1 MVVYFHT
8 GELTL
13 YTPGLQKH
21 HPGSKNNFSDCQKY
35 RHCQKNQEI
44 SLVCPHT
51 AWHLMWQP
59 AFRPVCSL
67 VGQLPLTWSTKLRL
81 RTTLIF
87 FKPFVQIER
96 LGLQAKVHCSLQH
109 GTVIQSLCHWCYW
122 PVWDWRPGAATMG
135 FSGAATTLGT
145 EVFIC
150 NRRTKLRVL
159 AGEPLTVM
167 NTKTLLFIGKT
178 YFRMWTT
185 PVASHPPWRSDSGL
199 FLLKCIYAQQTSIF
213 YHSLH

>member
-1 MVVYFHT
+1 MTSDVAAC
-8 GELTL
+8 
-13 YTPGLQKH
+13 LQTCLQPRRPAPSH
-21 HPGSKNNFSDCQKY
+21 LICLQPHRPAPSHLIDQTAFKNYSFFS
-35 RHCQKNQEI
+35 
-44 SLVCPHT
+44 S
-51 AWHLMWQP
+51 
-59 AFRPVCSL
+59 
-67 VGQLPLTWSTKLRL
+67 
-81 RTTLIF
+81 
-87 FKPFVQIER
+87 QIAR
-96 LGLQAKVHCSLQH
+96 LGLQSKVHCSLQH
-109 GTVIQSLCHWCYW
+109 GTEIQSLFHWCYW

-167 NTKTLLFIGKT
+167 NIKTSLFIGKT